1 MKKLIV
7 ALVVITLVVLTTTT
21 AFASGDK
28 VCGDE
33 GQGICTE
40 QCSGDGTGQMNRWQH
55 RAQKMSEWAE
65 PAIGTGRG
73 SASQYQWNKGAN

>member
-33 GQGICTE
+33 GQGICDE
-40 QCSGDGTGQMNRWQH
+40 QFSGDGTGQMNRWQH
-55 RAQKMSEWAE
+55 RAHKMSEWAE
-65 PAIGTGRG
+65 PAMGTGRG
-73 SASQYQWNKGAN
+73 SVSQYQWNKDAN

>member
-7 ALVVITLVVLTTTT
+7 ALVVITLVALTTTT

-33 GQGICTE
+33 GQRICGE
-40 QCSGDGTGQMNRWQH
+40 QCTGDGTGQMNRLQH
-55 RAQKMSEWAE
+55 RTQKMSKRAE
-65 PAIGTGRG
+65 SAMGTGRG
-73 SASQYQWNKGAN
+73 SASQYQQSSV